1 MPRPGGDV
9 KPTLPLNPGRARHA
23 SPLPK
28 YLFIPSMNTNYGNP
42 MNPVAESESRVD
54 FPGFTLRDA
63 TLQDKAHVLQFTA
76 NTWEF
81 GDYIEHVYDDWL
93 ADTTGR
99 FIVLEEEATGRIAAI
114 DKLSFQSPAE
124 AWFEGLR
131 VNPDFRGHG
140 LAGRLQKYMI
150 EQSRA
155 YGARTLRFIT
165 LISNK
170 PVHRM
175 AYRDGFSLLS
185 VVRFWKW
192 RANFPETGPQGA
204 EAYKLRKA
212 SPGEA
217 PLLFQWWQRTSAY
230 ATGGLAHLNWSFASS
245 STHLWVEAAEKGHLL
260 LPHDAQVEGS
270 PMPLPTLLLLDGHDD
285 GGKPAWVLSAVTALD
300 DEWALLLRGLCAHA
314 LEQGIIEINGLL
326 PDTIDA
332 TLGLKAA
339 GFKADSDN
347 ERLCLFELI
356 LHPIDQKT

>member
-1 MPRPGGDV
+1 MDRPLTSD
-9 KPTLPLNPGRARHA
+9 
-23 SPLPK
+23 
-28 YLFIPSMNTNYGNP
+28 
-42 MNPVAESESRVD
+42 VD

-63 TLQDKAHVLQFTA
+63 TLQDKAQVLQFTA
-76 NTWEF
+76 KTWEF

-93 ADTTGR
+93 ADATGR
-99 FIVLEEEATGRIAAI
+99 FIVLEEQATGRIAAI
-114 DKLSFQSPAE
+114 DKLSFQSPEE

-140 LAGRLQKYMI
+140 LASKLQKYMI

-192 RANFPETGPQGA
+192 RTDFPQTDPQDV
-204 EAYKLRKA
+204 EAYNLRRA
-212 SPGEA
+212 LPGEA
-217 PLLFQWWQRTSAY
+217 PLLFQWWQRTSSY

-245 STHLWVEAAEKGHLL
+245 SPHAWTEAAKKGRLL
-260 LPHDAQVEGS
+260 VPHDAQVDD
-270 PMPLPTLLLLDGHDD
+270 PATPPPTLLLLDGQDD
-285 GGKPAWVLSAVTALD
+285 DDNPAWVLSAVTALD
-300 DEWALLLRGLCAHA
+300 KEWALLLHGLCKHA

-326 PDTIDA
+326 PDTTDA

-339 GFKADSDN
+339 HFKPDSDN
-347 ERLCLFELI
+347 ERLCLFELL
-356 LHPIDQKT
+356 LHQ

>member
-1 MPRPGGDV
+1 MDRPLS
-9 KPTLPLNPGRARHA
+9 PA
-23 SPLPK
+23 S
-28 YLFIPSMNTNYGNP
+28 G
-42 MNPVAESESRVD
+42 SESRVD

-63 TLQDKAHVLQFTA
+63 TLEDKAQVLQFTA

-93 ADTTGR
+93 ADATGR
-99 FIVLEEEATGRIAAI
+99 FIVLEEQATGRIAAI
-114 DKLSFQSPAE
+114 DKLSFQSPEE

-140 LAGRLQKYMI
+140 LATRLQKYMI

-185 VVRFWKW
+185 IVRFWKW
-192 RANFPETGPQGA
+192 RTDFPAANPQGA
-204 EAYKLRKA
+204 EAYKLREA
-212 SPGEA
+212 LPAEA
-217 PLLFQWWQRTSAY
+217 PLLFQWWRRTSAY
-230 ATGGLAHLNWSFASS
+230 ATGGLAHLNWSFGSS
-245 STHLWVEAAEKGHLL
+245 SPHAWAEAAGEGRLL
-260 LPHDAQVEGS
+260 VPHDARIEGS
-270 PMPLPTLLLLDGHDD
+270 SMPPPALLLLDGQDD
-285 GGKPAWVLSAVTALD
+285 NDNPAWVLSAVTALD
-300 DEWALLLRGLCAHA
+300 EEWASLLRGLCAHA
-314 LEQGIIEINGLL
+314 SEHNIVEINGLL

-339 GFKADSDN
+339 GFKGDGDH
-347 ERLCLFELI
+347 ERLCLFELM
-356 LHPIDQKT
+356 L